1 MTMVEKSNACGNGD
15 GAFQLDP
22 RESTAPV
29 NPLEYRNEHTL
40 VELPPSQRDG
50 GQNYKEI
57 EKREAAEMEN
67 GPMFEFHDK
76 WLRSFSEKPLTSR
89 SQTRSQSYRLRSHD
103 AQTASVSAPTDLM
116 SHMRFRCLINSARCG
131 MQRSTCSNSY
141 TKSSEPLTLAER
153 ISIQN
158 MMEREER
165 RLNVLQRA
173 AEEYDRR
180 GKVLIDYE
188 LQKESASLN
197 RIIELEKKKVNTTR
211 ERQCKLNNR
220 MELAKNATGNDGTG
234 TAGEI
239 GSGSSAFGRT
249 CWARRPACG
258 ADYQKNKQS
267 FYSPPTLPKETTN
280 PYTVG
285 TCALPSSLP
294 FFIYLYVP
302 PHFT

>member
-220 MELAKNATGNDGTG
+220 MELAKMRREMMERERREKLEVALRRLEERVGHVDPHAVQITRRINK
-234 TAGEI
+234 
-239 GSGSSAFGRT
+239 AFTPPPLSQR
-249 CWARRPACG
+249 
-258 ADYQKNKQS
+258 KQQT
-267 FYSPPTLPKETTN
+267 P
-280 PYTVG
+280 
-285 TCALPSSLP
+285 
-294 FFIYLYVP
+294 IR
-302 PHFT
+302 